1 MKCHNK
7 SLIVAVLV
15 MLAASWIGRAAAESA
30 PTLPDW
36 VKDHLEIGTRVTYFM
51 LHDDRRDWDWTYKS
65 QFFGSINNL
74 DVNQQYLPV
83 KLFVAYKFNPYWG
96 LELTVEQLGVETW
109 SRPPDGA
116 SWTDGTINLL
126 GPIASVFGRYPNATI
141 FTPYAGVGAGY
152 FFADFDA
159 DPGWHHPASVKNYD
173 PSYRQDF
180 RMDDALGWIGYVGLM
195 VNLNDRWTIDF
206 LVRYMQMD
214 VDGDHMTSRDGG
226 ISYYT
231 NERDHFTFPMNNI
244 SMGFGVRY
252 GF

>member
-1 MKCHNK
+1 MKCRNTG
-7 SLIVAVLV
+7 LIVAVLV
-15 MLAASWIGRAAAESA
+15 MLAAGWFGRAAAESET
-30 PTLPDW
+30 TLPDW

-51 LHDDRRDWDWTYKS
+51 LHDDRRDYDGGNR
-65 QFFGSINNL
+65 FFGSINNL
-74 DVNQQYLPV
+74 DVDQQYLPV

-96 LELTVEQLGVETW
+96 TELTVEQLDVETW
-109 SRPPDGA
+109 SRRPDGD

-159 DPGWHHPASVKNYD
+159 NPTWRHSGSIY
-173 PSYRQDF
+173 QDF
-180 RMDDALGWIGYVGLM
+180 RVDDALGWIGYVGLM
-195 VNLNDRWTIDF
+195 VNLNDRWEIDF

-214 VDGDHMTSRDGG
+214 VEGDHMTSRDDGR
-226 ISYYT
+226 SYYT
-231 NERDHFTFPMNNI
+231 NPRDHFTFPMSNT
-244 SMGFGVRY
+244 SLGLGLRY